1 MIRHSQRVY
10 GILINDRQE
19 VLVSDEFRFG
29 IYFRKFPG
37 GGIEKKEGIIDALKR
52 EFEEELNASI
62 LSYEF
67 LFFNDY
73 FQQSAFDPEV
83 QVTCFYYIVTCNEID
98 RLGLKKY
105 DLPLTKDGECQKW
118 ISLETLKDSDLSF
131 PIDQHALRCLKK
143 KLNIIF

>member
-1 MIRHSQRVY
+1 MILHSQRVY

-37 GGIEKKEGIIDALKR
+37 GGIEKKEGIIAALKI
-52 EFEEELNASI
+52 EFEEELNTSI

-73 FQQSAFDPEV
+73 FQQ
-83 QVTCFYYIVTCNEID
+83 
-98 RLGLKKY
+98 
-105 DLPLTKDGECQKW
+105 
-118 ISLETLKDSDLSF
+118 
-131 PIDQHALRCLKK
+131 
-143 KLNIIF
+143 